1 MFKVGSAVTVHFNG
15 SCGFEYVTQGNIV
28 SVDYEHEVML
38 VDTYLNGMVSVKF
51 DEVDQ
56 F

>member
-1 MFKVGSAVTVHFNG
+1 MFKVGSAVTVHFTG
-15 SCGFEYVTQGNIV
+15 SQGQKYVTQGNIV
-28 SVDYEHEVML
+28 DVDYDHETVL
-38 VDTYLNGMVSVKF
+38 VDTFLSGLKWVKF